1 MGAQGKEQSRFQRDC
16 RGTKGDISNIFWLNN
31 PMKRAKGE
39 RERKRGR
46 GKMEKMEGGGIAVVI
61 QLASRTREA
70 RGSGG

>member
-39 RERKRGR
+39 KERERERER
-46 GKMEKMEGGGIAVVI
+46 EGGGKWK
-61 QLASRTREA
+61 RWREGEL
-70 RGSGG
+70 RS